1 MSITCLNAFGK
12 DQYQGNRLSK
22 MAKNK
27 FNDGTGPSQRQLR
40 VGELIRR
47 ALSDILMQGTIHD
60 PDLNRISVTVSEVTA
75 SPDLK
80 IATAYVCPLGG
91 QGGEDLIALLAKNKS
106 EIRRSIS
113 KKLTLKYTPDLRFR
127 IDETFDR
134 IEETRRLFSQENVK
148 RDLDTK

>member
-1 MSITCLNAFGK
+1 
-12 DQYQGNRLSK
+12 

-27 FNDGTGPSQRQLR
+27 FNDSTGPSQRQLR

-127 IDETFDR
+127 IDKTFDR
-134 IEETRRLFSQENVK
+134 MDETRRLFSQENVK
-148 RDLDTK
+148 RDLNTK

>member
-1 MSITCLNAFGK
+1 
-12 DQYQGNRLSK
+12 

-27 FNDGTGPSQRQLR
+27 FNDGPGPSQRQLR

-47 ALSDILMQGTIHD
+47 ALSEILIQGIVHD

-134 IEETRRLFSQENVK
+134 IDETRRLFSEENIK
-148 RDLDTK
+148 RDLNTK

>member
-1 MSITCLNAFGK
+1 
-12 DQYQGNRLSK
+12 

-27 FNDGTGPSQRQLR
+27 FHHGAGPSQRQLR

-47 ALSDILMQGTIHD
+47 ALSEILLQGTIHD
-60 PDLNRISVTVSEVTA
+60 PDLNKISVTVGEVTA

-91 QGGEDLIALLAKNKS
+91 QGAENLIALLSKNKS

-113 KKLTLKYTPDLRFR
+113 KKLTLKYTPELRFR
-127 IDETFDR
+127 IDATFDR
-134 IEETRRLFSQENVK
+134 MDETRRLFSQENIK
-148 RDLDTK
+148 RDLDIK

>member
-1 MSITCLNAFGK
+1 
-12 DQYQGNRLSK
+12 

-27 FNDGTGPSQRQLR
+27 FNDNSGPSQRQLR

-47 ALSDILMQGTIHD
+47 ALSEILMQGIIHD
-60 PDLNRISVTVSEVTA
+60 PDLNKISVTVSEVSA

-91 QGGEDLIALLAKNKS
+91 EGGEDLIALLAKNKS

-113 KKLTLKYTPDLRFR
+113 NSSSSAAATFLVKATNKFTP
-127 IDETFDR
+127 
-134 IEETRRLFSQENVK
+134 
-148 RDLDTK
+148 RDMFPARTITE